1 MKPQE
6 LYAKQMLEILKR
18 ITILKYVIEGKQ
30 KFDRDQQ
37 KIEFSYLQLR
47 KILELIAFSSLIS
60 NKEKYSKAHNNFFK
74 HYKAKGIFDDVEKIN
89 PDFYPKPAKI
99 GFCEASKHTIIT
111 KDANMDGELTP
122 LTKKEFKKLYDIS
135 SKVIHIHNPYYRC
148 KDTIDLIY
156 DIDTWLRK
164 ICSLLD
170 HHMITLA
177 GSNDCWVVIMNAGN
191 NKPAVYSIS
200 PKESS

>member
-1 MKPQE
+1 MEPQE
-6 LYAKQMLEILKR
+6 LYRKQMLEIIKR
-18 ITILKYVIEGKQ
+18 ITILKYTIEGTQ
-30 KFDRDQQ
+30 QFNRDQQ

-47 KILELIAFSSLIS
+47 KILELVAFSSIVP

-74 HYKAKGIFDDVEKIN
+74 HYRTIDILDVVEKIN
-89 PDFYPKPAKI
+89 PDFYPKPLEI
-99 GFCEASKHTIIT
+99 NFGEESRHTAT
-111 KDANMDGELTP
+111 SKDANIDGELTP
-122 LTKKEFKKLYDIS
+122 LTKKEFKELYKIC
-135 SKVIHIHNPYYRC
+135 SKVIHIPNPYDKN

-170 HHMITLA
+170 RHMIKFA
-177 GSNDCWVVIMNAGN
+177 DSSDCWMVIMNAGN
-191 NKPAVYSIS
+191 NSPMVISMS